1 MLIAVWGTLPENTS
15 SSAIETLEIID
26 FDGYNEDLE
35 KVMDVKNIVTI
46 SSPVYLLEYTY
57 TPSDA
62 YAEIV
67 ISVSDAD
74 IQFQH
79 DAISRQVYIY
89 YSVHAIQAEII
100 ITVTIKDQRTQ
111 KIDMITLW
119 FQPPDVII
127 VPDL

>member
-1 MLIAVWGTLPENTS
+1 MHTQK
-15 SSAIETLEIID
+15 
-26 FDGYNEDLE
+26 F
-35 KVMDVKNIVTI
+35 
-46 SSPVYLLEYTY
+46 
-57 TPSDA
+57 
-62 YAEIV
+62 V

-111 KIDMITLW
+111 KNRHDY
-119 FQPPDVII
+119 I
-127 VPDL
+127 VVSTT